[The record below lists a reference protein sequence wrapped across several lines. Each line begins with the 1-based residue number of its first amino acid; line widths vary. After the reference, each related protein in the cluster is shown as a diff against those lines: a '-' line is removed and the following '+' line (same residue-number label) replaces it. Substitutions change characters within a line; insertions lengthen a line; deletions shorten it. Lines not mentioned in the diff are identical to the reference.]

1 MAILNLTQHN
11 STADQINAGIIDL
24 PVDFQTVLKELLTFP
39 TTYTRKDLE
48 QRALQIHE
56 LIRDMCGEHFG
67 ASPKHALDGVMIGG
81 MPSFM
86 PVLEATL
93 ISKGIRV
100 GYACTERKSVDKTL
114 PDGSVQKT
122 AVFVHAGMY
131 WAN

>member
-11 STADQINAGIIDL
+11 ATDDQLASGIIDL
-24 PVDFQTVLKELLTFP
+24 PADFQTALKSLLTFP
-39 TTYTRKDLE
+39 TTYTRADLE
-48 QRALQIHE
+48 YRALQIHE

-67 ASPKHALDGVMIGG
+67 APPKHALDGVMIGG

-93 ISKGIRV
+93 VSKGIRV
-100 GYACTERKSVDKTL
+100 GYACTERQSIDKEI
-114 PDGSVQKT
+114 DGKVVKT
-122 AVFVHAGMY
+122 AIFVHAGMY

>member
-24 PVDFQTVLKELLTFP
+24 PVDFKTALVAAITFP
-39 TTYTRKDLE
+39 AIYNKTDLE
-48 QRALQIHE
+48 SAAGKVYE
-56 LIRDMCGEHFG
+56 LVRNII
-67 ASPKHALDGVMIGG
+67 PYLLDGFEGVMIGG

-86 PVLEATL
+86 PVLENLL

>member
-11 STADQINAGIIDL
+11 ATANQLASGIIDL
-24 PVDFQTVLKELLTFP
+24 PVEFQTALKSLLTFP
-39 TTYTRKDLE
+39 TTYTRADLE
-48 QRALQIHE
+48 YRALQIHE

-67 ASPKHALDGVMIGG
+67 APPKHALDGVMIGG

-93 ISKGIRV
+93 VSKGIRV
-100 GYACTERKSVDKTL
+100 GYACTERQSIDKEI
-114 PDGSVQKT
+114 DGKVVKT
-122 AVFVHAGMY
+122 AIFVHAGMY